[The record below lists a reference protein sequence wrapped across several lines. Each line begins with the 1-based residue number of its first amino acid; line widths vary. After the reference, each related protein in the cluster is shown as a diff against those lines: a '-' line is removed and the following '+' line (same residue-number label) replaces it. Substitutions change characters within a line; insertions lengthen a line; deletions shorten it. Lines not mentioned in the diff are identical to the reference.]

1 MKKLWCGLLLSAGF
15 LLASVVQAQT
25 QAPANAAQ
33 KAAADKAAKEAAA
46 KAKEAEIQAKYED
59 RAVANYKK
67 NKAAKK

>member
-1 MKKLWCGLLLSAGF
+1 MKRSWVGGLVLCAGVA
-15 LLASVVQAQT
+15 LGGIAQA
-25 QAPANAAQ
+25 QAPAGAAQ
-33 KAAADKAAKEAAA
+33 KAAADKAAQEKAA